1 MITIRFKSIKTYDNI
16 FKLKTEDDEDDL
28 EIYFTLHDM
37 DQGFDHLY
45 SIRSF
50 LPCFLGGRFPCSSV
64 LFRVL
69 LGLLVGFTAFAA
81 FLIASA
87 FPRTCSSN
95 NASNTSFFALA
106 AGKSVTPCSARIERS
121 WVLVNLDATKSA
133 DKYGRSVDSFS
144 EGIVKDHL

>member
-28 EIYFTLHDM
+28 EIYSTLHDL

-81 FLIASA
+81 VARYSVLFRFLQ
-87 FPRTCSSN
+87 FPIKWHT
-95 NASNTSFFALA
+95 FFHFR
-106 AGKSVTPCSARIERS
+106 GQSEFT
-121 WVLVNLDATKSA
+121 VLHL
-133 DKYGRSVDSFS
+133 
-144 EGIVKDHL
+144 KDHAKKIHIPIH